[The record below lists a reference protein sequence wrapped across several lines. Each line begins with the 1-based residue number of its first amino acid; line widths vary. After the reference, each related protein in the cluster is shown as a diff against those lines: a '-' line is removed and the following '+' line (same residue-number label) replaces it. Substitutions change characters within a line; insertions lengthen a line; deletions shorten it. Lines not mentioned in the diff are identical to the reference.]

1 LAVKDDQIVS
11 TLSSVDLFAG
21 LSPRVLARI
30 AGAGHVEE
38 FKAGAD
44 VVHAGEPV
52 SGFRA
57 FSPKGVEMHVI
68 LAGQAV
74 VVVNGRTVGTLNA
87 GEYFGELSLIDGQ
100 PRSADVIAADGG
112 LSTFALPRWS
122 FDELLA
128 EHAEIAVPILRVLA
142 ARLRRAEATMR

>member
-1 LAVKDDQIVS
+1 MKADRIV
-11 TLSSVDLFAG
+11 TALSAVDLFAG
-21 LSPRVLARI
+21 LSPRVLGRI
-30 AGAGHVEE
+30 ADAGHVAE
-38 FKAGAD
+38 FEAGAD

-68 LAGQAV
+68 LSGQAV
-74 VVVNGRTVGTLNA
+74 VVVNGRTVDTLGP

-100 PRSADVIAADGG
+100 PRSADVVAGDGG

-122 FDELLA
+122 FDELLTS
-128 EHAEIAVPILRVLA
+128 HPEIAIPILRVVA
-142 ARLRRAEATMR
+142 ARLRRAEAALD